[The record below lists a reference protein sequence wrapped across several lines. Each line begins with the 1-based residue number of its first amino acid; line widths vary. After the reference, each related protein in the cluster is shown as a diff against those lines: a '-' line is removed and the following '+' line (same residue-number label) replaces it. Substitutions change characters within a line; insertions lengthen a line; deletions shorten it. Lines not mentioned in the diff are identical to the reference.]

1 MESPVRKS
9 NLVVLSLVMLLALPA
24 AAGVNDALAA
34 ELKIGVVD
42 VEYIIHTST
51 KGKAAKSKLKKLFED
66 KQKQLDAEQKKLL
79 ELKKEIEEQSEMATP
94 EKRKAKVLEYQ
105 QGLLKL
111 QELYLKNQQELAKK
125 EVELMKPILTSLEKI
140 LTEFAKDGQYDI
152 IMNRSEQGVLFT
164 KPDHDLTKQV
174 LEKLN
179 AG

>member
-1 MESPVRKS
+1 MRKS
-9 NLVVLSLVMLLALPA
+9 ILVVLTLVMFLALPA
-24 AAGVNDALAA
+24 AGALAA
-34 ELKIGVVD
+34 ELKVGVVD
-42 VEYIIHTST
+42 VEYIIHTSA
-51 KGKAAKSKLKKLFED
+51 KGKAAKGKLKKMFED
-66 KQKQLDAEQKKLL
+66 KQKELDGEQKKLL

-111 QELYLKNQQELAKK
+111 QEIYMKNQQELAKK
-125 EVELMKPILTSLEKI
+125 EVELMKPILASLETI
-140 LTEFAKDGQYDI
+140 LTDLAKEGDYDL

-164 KPDHDLTKQV
+164 KPEHDVTKQV

>member
-1 MESPVRKS
+1 MRKS
-9 NLVVLSLVMLLALPA
+9 ILVVSSLVLMLTLSAL
-24 AAGVNDALAA
+24 AGVQDAHAA

-42 VEYIIHTST
+42 VEYVIHTST
-51 KGKAAKSKLKKLFED
+51 KGKAAKSKLKKMFDD
-66 KQKQLDAEQKKLL
+66 KQKELDVEQKKLL

-125 EVELMKPILTSLEKI
+125 EVELMKPILASLEKI
-140 LTEFAKDGQYDI
+140 LTDYAKEGAYDI